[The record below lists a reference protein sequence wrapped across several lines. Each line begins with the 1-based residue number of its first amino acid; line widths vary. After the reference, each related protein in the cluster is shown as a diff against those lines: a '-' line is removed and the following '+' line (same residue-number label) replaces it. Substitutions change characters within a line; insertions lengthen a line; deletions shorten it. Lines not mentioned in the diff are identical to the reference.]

1 MGRPISKVMERAP
14 TVVRLIY
21 PLKFLMSPMGLG
33 VTRFVRR
40 SRGPLAQ

>member
-21 PLKFLMSPMGLG
+21 LKFLMSPMGLG